1 MAIEGCVY
9 VSVDVCADGV
19 LISNARA
26 PRMCVCVCV
35 TVDAS
40 PVCRCEPSQ
49 PWLSVGVL
57 VSSCVSLV
65 IKLCG
70 SEMFQLSLRSQWLD
84 KCELHLFWHAGQA
97 LHINSFRVGVPV
109 CRPAVPTQAS

>member
-1 MAIEGCVY
+1 MAIEVCVC

-19 LISNARA
+19 LISNACACARA
-26 PRMCVCVCV
+26 CVCV
-35 TVDAS
+35 TVDAR

-70 SEMFQLSLRSQWLD
+70 SEMFQLSLRSEWLA